1 MNAAV
6 SVAGLVKVF
15 GGTRALDGLD
25 LEVATGEVH
34 RSDEVGP
41 HLLEGQPAALASDAE
56 LLILDQPTSG
66 LDPSMEAVFQT
77 YIREDAPGADRVVDD
92 PRPRGTRSGDRR
104 TAGRR
109 LRRVPDPRPQ
119 HRLSG
124 PVHPLL
130 VGGWPAARAF
140 CAVAAS

>member
-25 LEVATGEVH
+25 
-34 RSDEVGP
+34 
-41 HLLEGQPAALASDAE
+41 AE
-56 LLILDQPTSG
+56 LLILDEPTSG
-66 LDPSMEAVFQT
+66 LDRSMEAVFQE
-77 YIREDAPGADRVVDD
+77 YIREDARVPIESWTTRV
-92 PRPRGTRSGDRR
+92 RRGTRSGDRR